1 MHLYGTL
8 MPGLNW
14 TISYGDGS
22 KASGNVYSDHV
33 VVGGVTATAQA
44 VEAATSVS
52 STFATGVSDGLLGL
66 GFSNINQVRPT
77 QVPTFMDNLAPTLPQ
92 DVFTIALKD
101 NAPGEYDFGFIDS
114 TAYTGDITYVPVNS
128 TRGYWSFAM
137 DSYAI
142 GDAATPTAISQR
154 QSTVIADSGTS
165 INWLPTTLVT
175 MYYNQIPGAQFDSTW
190 GGMVFDCSSSLPDL
204 TIYIGGKPFTMAG
217 KFMNY
222 APTTGGYCFGGIQD
236 GSSIGFSILGD
247 VFLKAGIFAVFD
259 RSVPQ
264 IGFAT
269 QA

>member
-1 MHLYGTL
+1 

-22 KASGNVYSDHV
+22 QASGNVYSDRV

-52 STFATGVSDGLLGL
+52 ASFVTGVSDGLLGL
-66 GFSNINQVRPT
+66 GFGDINQVRPT
-77 QVPTFMDNLAPTLPQ
+77 QVPTFMDNLGPTLPQ
-92 DVFTIALKD
+92 DVFTVALKD
-101 NAPGEYDFGFIDS
+101 NAPGEYDFGFVDQ

-128 TRGYWSFAM
+128 SRGYWSFAM

-142 GDAATPTAISQR
+142 GDAANPSTFSSSE
-154 QSTVIADSGTS
+154 STVIADSGTS

-175 MYYNQIPGAQFDSTW
+175 MYYNQISGAQFSSVW
-190 GGMVFDCSSSLPDL
+190 GGMTFPCDADLPDL
-204 TIYIGGKPFTMAG
+204 HIYIGGQPFTIAG

-222 APTTGGYCFGGIQD
+222 APASDDYCFGGIQD

-269 QA
+269 QT